1 METLENFGVLVG
13 RVLPQGLMS
22 RVTIDLAAGFGLLVC
37 IIGFSL
43 IVPSG
48 FVGML
53 EACLDVRSDALILD
67 QLDLVQL

>member
-1 METLENFGVLVG
+1 METSENLGVLVG
-13 RVLPQGLMS
+13 KALPQGLMS
-22 RVTIDLAAGFGLLVC
+22 RVTMDLAAGFGLLGC
-37 IIGFSL
+37 IVGFSL

-67 QLDLVQL
+67 QLGLVQL